1 MERTHTAPNPGE
13 KLYKCTQCTCIFKK
27 VASLNAH
34 VTRTHSSVKK
44 SNLVEN
50 VMEKLKELEK
60 YTLNMKN
67 NRQQI
72 EELLPENEEITDEYT
87 ATESIVKLTDSSI
100 NGSIRSYV
108 VKQRTVGDIRWYIC
122 SYCAKEFK
130 KPSDLIRH
138 IRIHTQERPYKVN
151 IYSNLF

>member
-1 MERTHTAPNPGE
+1 
-13 KLYKCTQCTCIFKK
+13 
-27 VASLNAH
+27 
-34 VTRTHSSVKK
+34 
-44 SNLVEN
+44 
-50 VMEKLKELEK
+50 MEKLKELEK
-60 YTLNMKN
+60 YTLNMKS

-72 EELLPENEEITDEYT
+72 EELLPEKEEIKDECT
-87 ATESIVKLTDSSI
+87 ASESIVKLTDSSI

-138 IRIHTQERPYKVN
+138 IRIHTQEKPYKVS
-151 IYSNLF
+151 IRSHLLSFFFIFFRRKLRGSVAAFTSVIMVLNLIMLTFLFFSSLLTTIHD